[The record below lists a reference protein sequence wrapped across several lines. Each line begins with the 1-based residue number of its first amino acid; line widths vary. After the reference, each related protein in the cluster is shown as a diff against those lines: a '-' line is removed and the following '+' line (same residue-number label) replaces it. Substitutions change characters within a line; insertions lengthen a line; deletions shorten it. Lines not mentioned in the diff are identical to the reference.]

1 MDQTLINW
9 GFAGAGAAFGW
20 VLKVI
25 WDAIQDLKRD
35 MRQIER
41 DLPEVYVR
49 RDDFKDA
56 VREIK
61 EDMKAGFS
69 NVDKTLGLLFK
80 KLDHKE
86 DK

>member
-9 GFAGAGAAFGW
+9 VFAGAGAAFGW

-61 EDMKAGFS
+61 DDMKAGFS
-69 NVDKTLGLLFK
+69 SVDKTLGLIFK

-86 DK
+86 DR

>member
-9 GFAGAGAAFGW
+9 VFAGGGAAFGW

-25 WDAIQDLKRD
+25 WDAIQELKRD

-69 NVDKTLGLLFK
+69 NVDKTLGLIFK
-80 KLDHKE
+80 KLDEKE
-86 DK
+86 NK